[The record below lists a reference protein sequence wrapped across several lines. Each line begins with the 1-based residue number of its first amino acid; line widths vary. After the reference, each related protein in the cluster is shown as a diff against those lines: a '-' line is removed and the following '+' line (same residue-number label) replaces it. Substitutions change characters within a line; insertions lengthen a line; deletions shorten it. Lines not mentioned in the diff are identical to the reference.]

1 MQKDVVLAVGSVKTT
16 LRDTEGYFTVLA
28 QQWKKKKHGH
38 PSTSAKISGN
48 KVMISAQMTSDI

>member
-28 QQWKKKKHGH
+28 QQWKKKTWTPFDFSQDLG
-38 PSTSAKISGN
+38 
-48 KVMISAQMTSDI
+48 